1 MSQHSSLRRMVQ
13 RTSSFILKIKQISKV
28 ILSELNYIWKCIE
41 KTLFF
46 TEFLLKF
53 FIQMYCFLIYFSVI
67 ISPSSFPCSYL
78 CTAFSAWQLSLSL
91 GCTGDHSSLF
101 LLLSLFFIMEWLQFP
116 VPLPLLL
123 FPHCL
128 QDKFI
133 FLSCCSQSKVI
144 VLFSCSPSH
153 LPSSYSLTS
162 HLHKALPLS
171 RLHLF
176 FPCSVL
182 LHLKSSEGQRKPQ
195 RLCGTV
201 PHWFSTLLLLESPIS
216 VTP

>member
-28 ILSELNYIWKCIE
+28 ILSELKYIWKCIK

-116 VPLPLLL
+116 VLLPLLL

-133 FLSCCSQSKVI
+133 FLSCCRSLS
-144 VLFSCSPSH
+144 FSRALPLHALCSP
-153 LPSSYSLTS
+153 YALTS
-162 HLHKALPLS
+162 HLYKALPLS

-176 FPCSVL
+176 FPYSLL
-182 LHLKSSEGQRKPQ
+182 LHSKPSEGQRKPQ
-195 RLCGTV
+195 RLRGTV
-201 PHWFSTLLLLESPIS
+201 PHWFSNLFLLESPIS